1 MRWKGIKVD
10 HVPLGIPDA
19 IVSIRE
25 SRLDVLYMYA
35 TLNYDNQ

>member
-25 SRLDVLYMYA
+25 SLLDVLYMYA